1 VRLKNEEARLSTIS
15 NSLPPVSGGCV
26 IGVTGGIACGKSEVG
41 RILAG
46 AGVVVRDADA
56 IAHGVMEPG
65 GAAYEAVR
73 AHFGPEVLLADGRFD
88 RRRLGARVFSDPAA
102 LADLNRL
109 VHPEVRRIWR
119 DWLSAQRAENAWA
132 ALIVPLLFEVGA
144 EQEMDVVIGVVAP
157 EDRVQARLQQRG
169 FGPLDAAR
177 RIAAQWPVAEKLRRA
192 DHVIDNT
199 GSLEDLERRTLD
211 VLQSIVTKER
221 AHHG

>member
-1 VRLKNEEARLSTIS
+1 MRKERLSTTS

-41 RILAG
+41 RILAE
-46 AGVVVRDADA
+46 AGVAVRDADA
-56 IAHGVMEPG
+56 IAHDVMAPD
-65 GAAYEAVR
+65 GAAYEAVCAR
-73 AHFGPEVLLADGRFD
+73 FGREILRADGHID

-109 VHPEVRRIWR
+109 VHPAVRKIWR
-119 DWLSAQRAENAWA
+119 DWLSAQRAGSAWS

-157 EDRVQARLQQRG
+157 EARVRERLQRRG
-169 FGPLDAAR
+169 LSPLDAAR
-177 RIAAQWPVAEKLRRA
+177 RIAAQWPVAEKMRRA
-192 DHVIDNT
+192 DVVIENA

-211 VLQSIVTKER
+211 VLNTMVKKER